1 MERDLKQKLMQPNRL
16 QETNWSDLRSQCNQ
30 NSLFGALALP
40 YHRSIASAC
49 SLTPRRSD
57 HLLNENDIKR
67 RMRRETELKG
77 EGSVLT
83 LTKRP

>member
-1 MERDLKQKLMQPNRL
+1 MERDLKQKLMQPNGL
-16 QETNWSDLRSQCNQ
+16 QETNWSALRAQCNQ

-57 HLLNENDIKR
+57 HLLKENDTNR
-67 RMRRETELKG
+67 RMRRETAL
-77 EGSVLT
+77 EGGGLSLDT
-83 LTKRP
+83 D

>member
-16 QETNWSDLRSQCNQ
+16 QETNWSDLRAQCNQ
-30 NSLFGALALP
+30 NSLFGTLALP

-49 SLTPRRSD
+49 SLTPCHSD

-67 RMRRETELKG
+67 RMIRETEL
-77 EGSVLT
+77 EGGGFSLDT
-83 LTKRP
+83 D